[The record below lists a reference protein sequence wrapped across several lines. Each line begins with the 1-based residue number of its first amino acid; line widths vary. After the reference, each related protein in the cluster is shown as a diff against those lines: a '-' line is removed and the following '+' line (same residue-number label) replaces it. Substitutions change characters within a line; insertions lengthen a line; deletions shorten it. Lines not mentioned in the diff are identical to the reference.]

1 MYVNIFYKIV
11 KLITDLQS
19 LFSKNLTTLLPHLNS
34 VLDLY
39 LRVTF
44 LVVFLLTFIIQLYY
58 LVAHQRSLATYKP
71 TAALPEA
78 KLPVSV
84 IISARNEE
92 KNLKENL
99 PAILE
104 QDYPDFEV
112 IVVNDCS
119 VDDSD
124 LVLQEMQ
131 KRYLHLKVVTKTEH
145 VRFKTGKKFALT
157 LGIKAAAHEHL
168 LFTDADC
175 SPASKNWITY
185 MTGKFDNVGIQI
197 VLGYSPYI
205 EIKSLLNSII
215 RFETLKT
222 AINYLSAALNNNAYM
237 GIGRNLAYT
246 KTLFFASKGF
256 AAHMHVLSG
265 DDDLFVNQN
274 ATPSNTAIEIH
285 PDAFMYTPAK
295 ALFGDLYRQKK
306 RHMGVGKL
314 YRGKHR
320 RMLSLDALSGLV
332 FYSVFAVCLILNIE
346 PLWVLGVFMMRWIIQ
361 LVIYSRIFKK
371 LAAGSQLWYLPVIDF
386 VYYIYISVFGLIG
399 ALVKT
404 RQWK

>member
-1 MYVNIFYKIV
+1 MRV
-11 KLITDLQS
+11 
-19 LFSKNLTTLLPHLNS
+19 TLLG
-34 VLDLY
+34 
-39 LRVTF
+39 
-44 LVVFLLTFIIQLYY
+44 VFLLTFVIQLYY
-58 LVAHQRSLATYKP
+58 LVAKQRSLTTYKP
-71 TAALPEA
+71 TAALPDA

-99 PAILE
+99 PAILQ
-104 QDYPDFEV
+104 QDYPNFEV
-112 IVVNDCS
+112 VVVNDCS
-119 VDDSD
+119 SDDSD
-124 LVLQEMQ
+124 LVLQDLQ
-131 KRYLHLKVVTKTEH
+131 KRYPHLKVVTKTEH

-175 SPASKNWITY
+175 SPVSKNWITY
-185 MTGKFDNVGIQI
+185 MAGKFVDPQIQI

-205 EIKSLLNSII
+205 ESKSLLNSII

-256 AAHMHVLSG
+256 AAHMHILSG

-274 ATPSNTAIEIH
+274 ATPINTAIEIH
-285 PDAFMYTPAK
+285 PDAFMHTPAK
-295 ALFGDLYRQKK
+295 AAFGDLYRQKK

-320 RMLSLDALSGLV
+320 RMLSFDALSGLMFYTV
-332 FYSVFAVCLILNIE
+332 FILSIMLNIE
-346 PLWVLGVFMMRWIIQ
+346 PLWVLGVFIMRWIIQ

-371 LAAGSQLWYLPVIDF
+371 LAAGAQLWYLPVIDF

>member
-1 MYVNIFYKIV
+1 M
-11 KLITDLQS
+11 
-19 LFSKNLTTLLPHLNS
+19 
-34 VLDLY
+34 LDLY
-39 LRVTF
+39 IRITL
-44 LVVFLLTFIIQLYY
+44 LGIFLLTFVIQLYY
-58 LVAHQRSLATYKP
+58 LIAHQRSLATYKP
-71 TAALPEA
+71 TAELPEA

-84 IISARNEE
+84 IISARNEV
-92 KNLKENL
+92 KNLTENL

-104 QDYPDFEV
+104 QDYPNFEV

-119 VDDSD
+119 SDDSD
-124 LVLQEMQ
+124 LVLNEM
-131 KRYLHLKVVTKTEH
+131 KERYPHLKVVTKTEH

-175 SPASKNWITY
+175 SPVSKNWITY
-185 MTGKFDNVGIQI
+185 MAGKFEQPQTQI
-197 VLGYSPYI
+197 VLGYSPYF
-205 EIKSLLNSII
+205 ETKNLLNSII

-222 AINYLSAALNNNAYM
+222 AINYLSAALNSNAYM

-256 AAHMHVLSG
+256 ATHMHVLSG

-285 PDAFMYTPAK
+285 PDAFMYTYAK
-295 ALFGDLYRQKK
+295 TSFGDLFRQKK

-314 YRGKHR
+314 YRAKHR
-320 RMLSLDALSGLV
+320 RMLSADALSGLV
-332 FYSVFAVCLILNIE
+332 FYAVFITCLALNIE
-346 PLWVLGVFMMRWIIQ
+346 PLWILGVFIMRWVTQ
-361 LVIYSRIFKK
+361 LIIYSKIFKK
-371 LAAGSQLWYLPVIDF
+371 LAAGPQLWYLPLIDF

-399 ALVKT
+399 TLVKT

>member
-1 MYVNIFYKIV
+1 ME
-11 KLITDLQS
+11 
-19 LFSKNLTTLLPHLNS
+19 
-34 VLDLY
+34 LY
-39 LRVTF
+39 LRIA
-44 LVVFLLTFIIQLYY
+44 LLGIFLLTFVIQLYY
-58 LVAHQRSLATYKP
+58 LIAQHRSLSTYQP
-71 TAALPEA
+71 AARLPEA

-84 IISARNEE
+84 IISARNEV
-92 KNLKENL
+92 KNLTENL

-119 VDDSD
+119 SDDSD
-124 LVLQEMQ
+124 IVLNEMKQ
-131 KRYLHLKVVTKTEH
+131 SYPHLKVVTKTEH

-175 SPASKNWITY
+175 RPASKNWITY
-185 MTGKFDNVGIQI
+185 MAGKFDQPQTQI
-197 VLGYSPYI
+197 VLGYSPYFQT
-205 EIKSLLNSII
+205 KNLLNSII

-246 KTLFFASKGF
+246 RSLFFSSKGF
-256 AAHMHVLSG
+256 ASHMHVLSG

-285 PDAFMYTPAK
+285 PDAFMYTGAK
-295 ALFGDLYRQKK
+295 SSFGDLYRQKK

-320 RMLSLDALSGLV
+320 RMLSFDALSGLL
-332 FYSVFAVCLILNIE
+332 FYVLFITCLLLNIE
-346 PLWVLGVFMMRWIIQ
+346 PLWVLGIFIMRWIAQ

-371 LAAGSQLWYLPVIDF
+371 LAAAPQLWYLPLIDF
-386 VYYIYISVFGLIG
+386 VYYIYITVFGLIG
-399 ALVKT
+399 TFVRTK
-404 RQWK
+404 QWK